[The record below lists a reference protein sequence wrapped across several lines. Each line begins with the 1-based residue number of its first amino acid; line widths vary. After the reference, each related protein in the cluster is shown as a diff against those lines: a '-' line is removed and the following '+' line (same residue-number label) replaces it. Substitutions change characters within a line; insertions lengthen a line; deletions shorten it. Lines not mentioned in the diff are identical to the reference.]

1 MWDPP
6 SGYSLIDLTG
16 SSHVVLPQ
24 SPLRAPQSPMRIGT
38 KASRSPRP
46 ERQRRPAPPVL
57 SKESELSASPKR
69 DQRKMR
75 PLRPSNS
82 GMTAVLTIREHAAV
96 LDQSEASS
104 QMRFHH
110 GGDGADS
117 GEAFESTRGE
127 EIDEHVLAGGLK
139 DAYVREGEIHATMA
153 DRYHKRIAC
162 SGHHDYRY

>member
-6 SGYSLIDLTG
+6 PGYSLIDLTG
-16 SSHVVLPQ
+16 SSHVVPPQ

-38 KASRSPRP
+38 KASPRSPRP
-46 ERQRRPAPPVL
+46 ERQRRPAPPVHY
-57 SKESELSASPKR
+57 KEPEVSASPKR

-82 GMTAVLTIREHAAV
+82 GMTAVLAIREHAAV

-104 QMRFHH
+104 QMRVH
-110 GGDGADS
+110 GGGGADS
-117 GEAFESTRGE
+117 GEALESTRGE

-139 DAYVREGEIHATMA
+139 DAHVCEGEIHATMA
-153 DRYHKRIAC
+153 DRYPQARC
-162 SGHHDYRY
+162 LQ